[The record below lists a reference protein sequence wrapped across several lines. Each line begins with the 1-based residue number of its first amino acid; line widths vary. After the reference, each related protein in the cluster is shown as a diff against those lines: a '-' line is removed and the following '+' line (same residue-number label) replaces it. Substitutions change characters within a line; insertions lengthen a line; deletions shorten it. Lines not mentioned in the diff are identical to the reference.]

1 MFLSPYLYKI
11 SLSDPN
17 GSSCYFK
24 FSLSGFCWLLP
35 HPACSM
41 CMTIHWTQI
50 LSFFLKQ
57 TELRIIL
64 LHNTGPL
71 CFRLTLYVCCYRK
84 LSNMVNPLMDLSDL
98 QMKFWKLVSLWSSIG
113 NFRQV
118 QSKVIIHIYLLCLT
132 PVYKVVILYS
142 VSKLGLGVEIVMCR
156 FVLGSVYAYGEYWS
170 RFEIMPFD

>member
-1 MFLSPYLYKI
+1 MEALVTSNFHCQAFV
-11 SLSDPN
+11 
-17 GSSCYFK
+17 GYFHI
-24 FSLSGFCWLLP
+24 LP
-35 HPACSM
+35 VLCAWQSTELRFFP
-41 CMTIHWTQI
+41 
-50 LSFFLKQ
+50 FFLKQ